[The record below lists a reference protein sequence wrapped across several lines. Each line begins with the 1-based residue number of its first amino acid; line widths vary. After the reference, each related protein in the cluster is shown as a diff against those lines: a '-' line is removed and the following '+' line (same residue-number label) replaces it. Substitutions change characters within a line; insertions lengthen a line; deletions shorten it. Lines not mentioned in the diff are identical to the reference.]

1 MRRGP
6 VPVRV
11 HCSPSPPVYR
21 GSLYQPRE
29 FRARFPTVSQNVI
42 DPQALGKPL
51 WLLAELTYRCPL
63 QCPYCSNP
71 LDLARYRD
79 ELSTAD
85 WLRVFTEARAMGA
98 TQLGFSG
105 GEPLVRKDLTEL
117 VAAARGLGYYTN
129 LITSGVGMN
138 ESRIRSLKEAGLDHI
153 QISFQASN
161 EELNNYLGGS
171 DSFRHKMEMAR
182 LVKAYEYPMVLNVV
196 LHRQNI
202 DYMREIL
209 DMAVMLEADYV
220 ELANTQYYGWA
231 YVNRDQLLPQREQIE
246 QGERIAH
253 EYQDRLRGQMKIY
266 YVVPDYFEGRPKAC
280 MSGWGSIFLTIAPDG
295 TALPCHAAGQLP
307 GLGFPNVR
315 EHTIDWIWNDS
326 PDFNLFRGEDW
337 MREPC
342 RSCPERSRD
351 FGGCRC
357 QAYMLTGDPRN
368 TDPACSLSPQH
379 EKIIQAVDRAGGAP
393 EEKPLVFRN
402 LRNARTL
409 SGSPPAPPTD

>member
-1 MRRGP
+1 
-6 VPVRV
+6 
-11 HCSPSPPVYR
+11 VYR

-85 WLRVFTEARAMGA
+85 WVRVFTEARAMGA

-246 QGERIAH
+246 QGEWLGLHIPH
-253 EYQDRLRGQMKIY
+253 HC
-266 YVVPDYFEGRPKAC
+266 PGRHGP
-280 MSGWGSIFLTIAPDG
+280 
-295 TALPCHAAGQLP
+295 ALPCRRPAAGPRLP
-307 GLGFPNVR
+307 QRPRTHYRLDLERLSRLQSVPGRGL
-315 EHTIDWIWNDS
+315 D
-326 PDFNLFRGEDW
+326 
-337 MREPC
+337 
-342 RSCPERSRD
+342 
-351 FGGCRC
+351 
-357 QAYMLTGDPRN
+357 
-368 TDPACSLSPQH
+368 
-379 EKIIQAVDRAGGAP
+379 
-393 EEKPLVFRN
+393 
-402 LRNARTL
+402 ARTL
-409 SGSPPAPPTD
+409 SLVPGTLQGLRGLPLPGLHADR